1 MTTLIVAPSETD
13 TPVRQRSPS
22 PMRRNQTNTNSQ
34 NRQSRQRQRPPIL
47 KRSTF
52 QGFRQYP
59 GNVRPCSLSNSRNNL
74 PNPRFRSFSRS
85 PSDLDLEVSI
95 NQLNVIIVT
104 TWVTQQIIVSDI
116 RIKMSH
122 VDNLIKVGETITEIL
137 KDIQTTDQ
145 ILDIEQL
152 ILLSI
157 ELIFQSHQCIR
168 IYRQGINDK
177 HRFGDSQ
184 ILLKKFF
191 RCKLIIQMKLIIHIY
206 ILNL

>member
-1 MTTLIVAPSETD
+1 MFDLALCQIQEIIFLILDSD
-13 TPVRQRSPS
+13 H
-22 PMRRNQTNTNSQ
+22 
-34 NRQSRQRQRPPIL
+34 
-47 KRSTF
+47 F
-52 QGFRQYP
+52 QDLFP
-59 GNVRPCSLSNSRNNL
+59 
-74 PNPRFRSFSRS
+74 
-85 PSDLDLEVSI
+85 DLDLEVSI

-104 TWVTQQIIVSDI
+104 TWVTQQIIVSDV

-157 ELIFQSHQCIR
+157 ELIFQSHQCIW

-177 HRFGDSQ
+177 HRFGGSHFQ
-184 ILLKKFF
+184 TNF
-191 RCKLIIQMKLIIHIY
+191 RSY
-206 ILNL
+206 

>member
-1 MTTLIVAPSETD
+1 MMMPENIELRIKDMTMLSDCIEEAKVCLSICQPSSLVSRMTTLTVAPSEPN
-13 TPVRQRSPS
+13 TPVQQHSPS

-59 GNVRPCSLSNSRNNL
+59 GNVRPRSLSNSRNNL

-85 PSDLDLEVSI
+85 LSRPRFGSF
-95 NQLNVIIVT
+95 NQPIECYYCHRMVMGHTANNCFRPV
-104 TWVTQQIIVSDI
+104 

-152 ILLSI
+152 TLLSI
-157 ELIFQSHQCIR
+157 ELIFQSHQCI
-168 IYRQGINDK
+168 
-177 HRFGDSQ
+177 
-184 ILLKKFF
+184 
-191 RCKLIIQMKLIIHIY
+191 
-206 ILNL
+206 